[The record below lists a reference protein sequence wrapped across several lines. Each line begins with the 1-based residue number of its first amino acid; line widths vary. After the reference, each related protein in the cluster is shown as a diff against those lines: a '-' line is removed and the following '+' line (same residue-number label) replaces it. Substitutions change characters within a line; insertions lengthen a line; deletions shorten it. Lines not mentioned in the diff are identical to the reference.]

1 MLLKLPRLT
10 VLLSRLQTQSVDM
23 HRAVPTQARFTW
35 VCTQSSLQLSSA
47 PTCFCHAG
55 VSITLTQQSPSMQI
69 SACSALCEVL
79 TPELDPTRWHFS
91 AASTFRLSLFRPCIS
106 VINSIVCL
114 LLENWIHV
122 IKRNFIYKILMHN
135 FWYECSCKIQ
145 KWKI

>member
-1 MLLKLPRLT
+1 MQAEYLAGAQRVSKILDQLYRCSPVLLQGKQHRLRAHPMPLMYCWCRTHPTGGMLLKLPRLT

-23 HRAVPTQARFTW
+23 HRAVPIQARFTW

-79 TPELDPTRWHFS
+79 TPELDPTR
-91 AASTFRLSLFRPCIS
+91 
-106 VINSIVCL
+106 
-114 LLENWIHV
+114 
-122 IKRNFIYKILMHN
+122 
-135 FWYECSCKIQ
+135 
-145 KWKI
+145 